1 MFLFLIVNALYKI
14 TPKSDVYSIGNVIW
28 EFLERK
34 QCYGDMKSNK
44 IRTEIVD
51 YRYILKLNGSRS
63 AKTFVLRHILGRCH
77 SWHASERAEAK
88 EIWELIQNYR
98 FKIMKEV
105 DSFYETRKITESLF
119 STGASR
125 SSRSSPSSYSS
136 SVGKSLRL
144 SSVSAVNVDDL
155 LRDRRPTKF
164 DLQPRKI
171 SKISKYSEKY
181 NSVSGS
187 SNRIPANLTTGNTE
201 YNFSNLPQQSSLT
214 SSLKSVKNPFKLYT
228 YHTQIILLVLIYVSF
243 VASFKL
249 LLSHQ

>member
-34 QCYGDMKSNK
+34 QCYGDMKSDK

-77 SWHASERAEAK
+77 SWHASERAEAN

-119 STGASR
+119 STGASQSSR

-136 SVGKSLRL
+136 SVGKSLKL

-171 SKISKYSEKY
+171 SKLSKY
-181 NSVSGS
+181 NSVSGGS
-187 SNRIPANLTTGNTE
+187 TRIPANSTTGNTE
-201 YNFSNLPQQSSLT
+201 YNFSNLTQQSSLT
-214 SSLKSVKNPFKLYT
+214 SSLQFVKNPFKLYT